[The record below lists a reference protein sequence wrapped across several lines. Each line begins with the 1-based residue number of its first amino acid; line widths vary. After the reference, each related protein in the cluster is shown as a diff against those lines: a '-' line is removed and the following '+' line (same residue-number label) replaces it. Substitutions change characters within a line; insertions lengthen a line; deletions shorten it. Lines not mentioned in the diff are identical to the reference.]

1 MSESNNVVARLER
14 VTKKFGRVTALNDV
28 ALAIPQ
34 GRILGLL
41 GPNGAGKTTAVR
53 LLLGMMRP
61 NRGRVTVYGGDPSNT
76 KVRVRI
82 GAMLQVGKVPE
93 TLRVREHI
101 ELFSSYYPQPLPCA
115 ETIALA
121 GLESVAGRLFGEL
134 SGGQKQRVLFALAI
148 CGDPDLIVLDE
159 PTVGMDVEAR
169 HGLWERVRD
178 LVARGKTII
187 LTTHYLEEADAL
199 SDRIVVINNGSVI
212 AHGTPGEIKSS
223 IGGKLIRCI
232 TALTADDVK
241 RFAGV
246 LQVRENRGTLEIRA
260 SDPDYVIRTLISRD
274 PGLSGIE
281 VTSTS
286 LDEAFLALTR
296 PQVNPVVT
304 KQEVY
309 Q

>member
-1 MSESNNVVARLER
+1 MSESNHVVARLER
-14 VTKKFGRVTALNDV
+14 VTKKFGNVTALKDV
-28 ALAIPQ
+28 DLAIPE

-61 NRGRVTVYGGDPSNT
+61 NHGRVTVFGGDPRNAG
-76 KVRVRI
+76 VRVRV

-101 ELFSSYYPQPLPCA
+101 QLFSSYYPQPLQYA
-115 ETIALA
+115 ETLALA

-134 SGGQKQRVLFALAI
+134 SGGQKQRVLFALAL
-148 CGDPDLIVLDE
+148 CGNPDLIVLDE

-169 HGLWERVRD
+169 HGLWDRVRD
-178 LVARGKTII
+178 LVSRGKTII

-199 SDRIVVINNGSVI
+199 SDRIVVINNGCVI
-212 AHGTPGEIKSS
+212 ANGAPGEIKSS
-223 IGGKLIRCI
+223 IGGKLIRCT
-232 TALTADDVK
+232 TALGADDVR

-246 LQVRENRGTLEIRA
+246 LQVRENRGKLEIRT
-260 SDPDYVIRTLISRD
+260 SNPDDVVRTLLSRD

-281 VTSTS
+281 ITSTS

-296 PQVNPVVT
+296 PQTNPAAR
-304 KQEVY
+304 KEEVY

>member
-14 VTKKFGRVTALNDV
+14 VTKRFGNVTALNDV
-28 ALAIPQ
+28 GLAIPQ

-61 NRGRVTVYGGDPSNT
+61 NHGRVTVFGGDPSNAS
-76 KVRVRI
+76 VRVRI

-148 CGDPDLIVLDE
+148 CGNPDLIVLDE

-169 HGLWERVRD
+169 HGLWDRVRD

-187 LTTHYLEEADAL
+187 LTTHYLEEADSL
-199 SDRIVVINNGSVI
+199 SDRIVVINNGTVI
-212 AHGTPGEIKSS
+212 AHGTPGEIKGS
-223 IGGKLIRCI
+223 IGGKLIRCV
-232 TALTADDVK
+232 TALTADEVK

-260 SDPDYVIRTLISRD
+260 SDPDNVIRTLISRD
-274 PGLSGIE
+274 PGLSGLE

-296 PQVNPVVT
+296 PQVNPVVI

>member
-1 MSESNNVVARLER
+1 MPESNNVVAQLER
-14 VTKKFGRVTALNDV
+14 VTKRFGNVTALNDV
-28 ALAIPQ
+28 GLAIPQ
-34 GRILGLL
+34 GRIMGLL
-41 GPNGAGKTTAVR
+41 GPNGAGKTTMVR

-61 NRGRVTVYGGDPSNT
+61 NRGKVTVYDGDPTDAS
-76 KVRVRI
+76 VRVRI

-101 ELFSSYYPQPLPCA
+101 QLFSSYYPQPLSIA

-148 CGDPDLIVLDE
+148 CGNPDLLVLDE
-159 PTVGMDVEAR
+159 PTVGLDVEAR
-169 HGLWERVRD
+169 HGLWDRVRD
-178 LVARGKTII
+178 LVSRGKTII

-223 IGGKLIRCI
+223 IGGKIIRC
-232 TALTADDVK
+232 ASVLTAEDVK
-241 RFAGV
+241 LLRGV
-246 LQVRENRGTLEIRA
+246 IQVRESRGVLEIRA
-260 SDPDYVIRTLISRD
+260 TNPDEVIRTLLARD
-274 PGLSGIE
+274 PGLSGLE

-286 LDEAFLALTR
+286 MDEAFLALTR
-296 PQVNPVVT
+296 PQANPGVI
-304 KQEVY
+304 KEEVY

>member
-1 MSESNNVVARLER
+1 MSESNNVVASLER
-14 VTKKFGRVTALNDV
+14 VTKKFGNVTALNDV
-28 ALAIPQ
+28 GLAIPQ
-34 GRILGLL
+34 GRVVGLL

-53 LLLGMMRP
+53 LMLGMMRP
-61 NRGRVTVYGGDPSNT
+61 NCGRVTVFGGDPTNAG
-76 KVRVRI
+76 VRVRI
-82 GAMLQVGKVPE
+82 GAMLQVAKVPE

-101 ELFSSYYPQPLPCA
+101 QLFSSYYPQPLTCA

-148 CGDPDLIVLDE
+148 CGNPDLLVLDE
-159 PTVGMDVEAR
+159 PTVGLDVEGR
-169 HGLWERVRD
+169 HALWDRVRD
-178 LVARGKTII
+178 LVSRGKTII

-212 AHGTPGEIKSS
+212 AQGTPGEIKSS
-223 IGGKLIRCI
+223 IGGKIIRCAS
-232 TALTADDVK
+232 ALTAEDVK
-241 RFAGV
+241 LFPGV
-246 LQVRENRGTLEIRA
+246 LQVRENRGVLNIRA
-260 SDPDYVIRTLISRD
+260 SNPDDVVRTLLCRD
-274 PGLSGIE
+274 PGLCGLE

-296 PQVNPVVT
+296 PQANPVVI
-304 KQEVY
+304 KEEVY

>member
-1 MSESNNVVARLER
+1 MLQSNSVVAQLER
-14 VTKKFGRVTALNDV
+14 VTKKFGNVTALADV
-28 ALAIPQ
+28 ELAIPQ
-34 GRILGLL
+34 GRIVGLL

-53 LLLGMMRP
+53 LMLGMMRP
-61 NRGRVTVYGGDPSNT
+61 NRGRVTVFGGDPGNT
-76 KVRVRI
+76 GVKVRI
-82 GAMLQVGKVPE
+82 GAMLQVAKVPE

-101 ELFSSYYPQPLPCA
+101 QLFSSYYPQPLTCA

-148 CGDPDLIVLDE
+148 CGNPDLLVLDE
-159 PTVGMDVEAR
+159 PTVGLDVEGR
-169 HGLWERVRD
+169 HALWERVRD
-178 LVARGKTII
+178 LVLRGKTII

-199 SDRIVVINNGSVI
+199 SDRIVVINNGSVV
-212 AHGTPGEIKSS
+212 ANGTPREIKSS
-223 IGGKLIRCI
+223 IGGKLIRCV

-246 LQVRENRGTLEIRA
+246 LQVRENHGTLEIRS
-260 SDPDYVIRTLISRD
+260 SDPDYVIRTLMSRD

-281 VTSTS
+281 VTNTS
-286 LDEAFLALTR
+286 LDEAFLALTS
-296 PQVNPVVT
+296 PKANPAAI
-304 KQEVY
+304 KEEVY

>member
-1 MSESNNVVARLER
+1 MLQSNSVVAQLER
-14 VTKKFGRVTALNDV
+14 VTKKFGNVTALADV
-28 ALAIPQ
+28 ELAIPQ
-34 GRILGLL
+34 GRIVGLL

-53 LLLGMMRP
+53 LMLGMMRP
-61 NRGRVTVYGGDPSNT
+61 NRGRVTVFGGDPGNT
-76 KVRVRI
+76 GVKVRI
-82 GAMLQVGKVPE
+82 GAMLQVAKVPE

-101 ELFSSYYPQPLPCA
+101 QLFSSYYPQPLTCA

-148 CGDPDLIVLDE
+148 CGNPDLLVLDE
-159 PTVGMDVEAR
+159 PTAGLDVEGR
-169 HGLWERVRD
+169 HALWERVHD

-199 SDRIVVINNGSVI
+199 SDRIVVINNGSVV
-212 AHGTPGEIKSS
+212 ANGTPREIKSS
-223 IGGKLIRCI
+223 IGGKLIRCV
-232 TALTADDVK
+232 TALTANDVK

-246 LQVRENRGTLEIRA
+246 LQVRENHGTLEIRS
-260 SDPDYVIRTLISRD
+260 SDPDYVIRTLMSRD

-281 VTSTS
+281 VTNTS
-286 LDEAFLALTR
+286 LDEAFLALTS
-296 PQVNPVVT
+296 PKANPAAI
-304 KQEVY
+304 KEEVY